1 MPKAVDSRT
10 DLLLNLK
17 RRLRTRFS
25 PEQVARLR
33 KRLEEPAGFVF
44 RRNLRALATIYGTD
58 LWGRHWYAPH
68 YQRYFRPLRHK
79 KITLLLI
86 GNSHKGGNALRMWRR
101 YFPYATIVGVNYRDR
116 SLDTEKHIRIYQTDQ
131 SDEGDLQK
139 IIAEVGRPEIVI
151 DDGSHLQRDVIKS
164 FEVLFPLMADDG
176 IYVVEDA
183 MSAYWPDYG
192 GSSDDLHD
200 APTSMR
206 LFKGLVDSLNYE
218 EFIKPGYVPT
228 YFDRHVTALHFY
240 HNLVFVQKGHNQEGS
255 VLIHNNNPPTSPGY
269 IKPADA
275 GGIAS
280 TIKQA

>member
-1 MPKAVDSRT
+1 
-10 DLLLNLK
+10 
-17 RRLRTRFS
+17 
-25 PEQVARLR
+25 
-33 KRLEEPAGFVF
+33 
-44 RRNLRALATIYGTD
+44 
-58 LWGRHWYAPH
+58 
-68 YQRYFRPLRHK
+68 
-79 KITLLLI
+79 
-86 GNSHKGGNALRMWRR
+86 
-101 YFPYATIVGVNYRDR
+101 
-116 SLDTEKHIRIYQTDQ
+116 
-131 SDEGDLQK
+131 
-139 IIAEVGRPEIVI
+139 
-151 DDGSHLQRDVIKS
+151 
-164 FEVLFPLMADDG
+164 
-176 IYVVEDA
+176 